1 VKLLDFGLARPS
13 QTGLTS
19 SVSIQ
24 GTPAYIAPERIKGMA
39 PAPSMDIYALG
50 ILFYE
55 LLTGAP
61 PWTGA
66 LHLVLASH
74 VNEKPKA
81 LSEVLGEPIDEQV
94 EALVQKT
101 LAKEPEERQKSVSAF
116 IYELR
121 TTMEMLGFG
130 TRRRSRSRPA
140 PKPRNDIVEATFAD
154 CPLPLAA
161 FSGDGTI
168 LVGNKAFSMF
178 LYRDALD
185 LRGVDLRETPMGRAC
200 PSITHDI
207 RTVMYEGRAV
217 QVPLSTVGS
226 DGKPVNLVMWLTP
239 GPEDTEHVYCAI
251 HLVGPAAPV

>member
-1 VKLLDFGLARPS
+1 
-13 QTGLTS
+13 
-19 SVSIQ
+19 
-24 GTPAYIAPERIKGMA
+24 
-39 PAPSMDIYALG
+39 MDIYALG

-74 VNEKPKA
+74 VNEKPK
-81 LSEVLGEPIDEQV
+81 LVGEILGEPVDEQV
-94 EALVQKT
+94 ELFLQKT
-101 LAKEPEERQKSVSAF
+101 LNKEPEERARSVSAW
-116 IYELR
+116 IYELK

-130 TRRRSRSRPA
+130 SRRRSRSRPA

-168 LVGNKAFSMF
+168 LVGNKAFSVF
-178 LYRDALD
+178 LYREALD
-185 LRGVDLRETPMGRAC
+185 LRGVELRETPMARAC
-200 PSITHDI
+200 PNITHEI
-207 RTVMYEGRAV
+207 RTVMAEGRSH
-217 QVPLSTVGS
+217 QVMLHTVGA
-226 DGKPVNLVMWLTP
+226 DGKQVTLVMLLSP

-251 HLVGPAAPV
+251 HLLGSPQS